1 LLRDVPQR
9 FQERRATVD
18 ALKNRIV
25 IVLGVLNVVFLL
37 IAVNS
42 CSQCKK
48 CIDVKRKEEIMR
60 YDAERELNRVSND
73 KAAFEEKMLKAEAAL
88 TQASGAAESAQK
100 AFAQEQL
107 VNKSLKAEIAKLSR
121 LKDALEQDLKNALG
135 SGKSEKSKK

>member
-1 LLRDVPQR
+1 M
-9 FQERRATVD
+9 D

-25 IVLGVLNVVFLL
+25 IVLGVLNVIFLL

-42 CSQCKK
+42 CSQSKK

-60 YDAERELNRVSND
+60 YDAERELNRVSSD

-88 TQASGAAESAQK
+88 AQASGAAESAQN
-100 AFAQEQL
+100 ALTQEQL

-135 SGKSEKSKK
+135 SGKSEKSRK

>member
-1 LLRDVPQR
+1 
-9 FQERRATVD
+9 VD

-25 IVLGVLNVVFLL
+25 IVLGVLNVIFLL

-42 CSQCKK
+42 CSQSKK

-60 YDAERELNRVSND
+60 YDAERELNRVSSD

-88 TQASGAAESAQK
+88 AQASGAAESAQN
-100 AFAQEQL
+100 ALTQEQL

-135 SGKSEKSKK
+135 SGKSEKSRK